1 MASQTITLFV
11 NGVRYQVAVAPR
23 TTLLSVLREQLH
35 LTGTKNGC
43 STGHCGACTV
53 IVDGK
58 TERACIYLAR
68 RADGKAVQTIE
79 GLASADGGLHPLQQA
94 FVAHGA
100 VQCGYCTPG
109 LIMAAKA
116 LLDRAPQPTRE
127 EIIAALEPNL
137 CRCTG
142 YSSVIN
148 AIREVASLEFQV
160 PSSKFQVSLER
171 ETWNVE
177 RGTWPVE
184 HGIIGRSLPRP
195 DAVDKVTGAAKYA
208 GDLEFPDMLHAAV
221 LRSRYPHARVLRVDT
236 ARAKALPGVVAVLT
250 AADVPGA

>member
-1 MASQTITLFV
+1 MATQTITLFV
-11 NGVRYQVAVAPR
+11 NGVRHQVAVGPR

-58 TERACIYLAR
+58 AERACIYLAR

-79 GLASADGGLHPLQQA
+79 GLASAEGGLHPLQQA

-100 VQCGYCTPG
+100 LQCGYCTPG

-116 LLDRAPQPTRE
+116 LLDRTPQPTRE

-142 YSSVIN
+142 YGSVIEAVESVVHSPQSSVLSQKG
-148 AIREVASLEFQV
+148 E
-160 PSSKFQVSLER
+160 SKGWGL
-171 ETWNVE
+171 
-177 RGTWPVE
+177 GTDDLGLRTIGQPLPARTLWP
-184 HGIIGRSLPRP
+184 RLP
-195 DAVDKVTGAAKYA
+195 
-208 GDLEFPDMLHAAV
+208 
-221 LRSRYPHARVLRVDT
+221 AR
-236 ARAKALPGVVAVLT
+236 
-250 AADVPGA
+250 